1 MNRIFAP
8 IFALALLFP
17 SLALGAEVTIGD
29 LVERDGLF
37 YEKST
42 DVPFTG
48 EVTGQG
54 QGQIKDGKREGP
66 WVAYRDNDQLLR
78 KGDYK
83 GGKRDGP
90 WIVYWHDG
98 TKNECLSG
106 TYRDGVKIS
115 RDWDDFVKRDDGL
128 YYEESC
134 FVAFS
139 VVPFSGEVSD
149 GSKRG
154 RIEDGKLEDSW
165 VEYWDDGQLRQK
177 GDYKDGKRDGPW
189 VRHWDNGQLHWKGG
203 YKDGTR
209 DGPWVWYNENG
220 QLAWTGDYKGG
231 ERDGLWVVYWHDG
244 QLEEKGDY
252 KDGEKDGPWVESF
265 LFGFGQ
271 KKGDYKNGLE
281 EGPWI
286 WHYETGELWQKGDY
300 KDGKREGPWVT
311 YNKDGTKDD
320 EESGIYRGGKKI
332 FD

>member
-54 QGQIKDGKREGP
+54 QGQIKDGKRE
-66 WVAYRDNDQLLR
+66 
-78 KGDYK
+78 
-83 GGKRDGP
+83 GP